1 VEPPWATRF
10 LALNQQ
16 NSTARTPPP
25 PSTPQFVPTAA
36 PRVVSSPVE
45 LLFDQLLRRRLGSVV
60 RLLAQVLWHAHDS
73 LWVVPL
79 LVVHYAA
86 PRSRVRCL
94 RSVVGLPV
102 ALAIRRLSRQLR
114 YAPLHSRR
122 PHALLLHTGQHSSPA
137 ISRETDE
144 NLHLAVT
151 AVRCPQTTQL
161 AMTTAMMTAA

>member
-1 VEPPWATRF
+1 M
-10 LALNQQ
+10 
-16 NSTARTPPP
+16 
-25 PSTPQFVPTAA
+25 PTAA

-102 ALAIRRLSRQLR
+102 APEFRRLSRQLR
-114 YAPLHSRR
+114 YAPLRSRR
-122 PHALLLHTGQHSSPA
+122 PHALLLHTGQYSSPA
-137 ISRETDE
+137 IFRETDE
-144 NLHLAVT
+144 NLRQAVT

-161 AMTTAMMTAA
+161 ATTTAMMTAA